1 MPAPLCCVEK
11 EFQAFRHRL
20 SAHVLKDPVKVF
32 YNSRC
37 EDHALSQDLVTIT
50 LLRRSKAILD
60 KFYIPNLFAW
70 VRHQKLKQFLG
81 ITSDM
86 VQLELFP
93 TQSFAKVV
101 DHGVESFQGGFSH
114 SRTRQRKRRLVS
126 HQQGNKQKFRAPITF
141 PMLGPAPH
149 FQERQ
154 HLEGDQSLGR
164 GSFSNQFPQLTSFV
178 STIASLPLSSLHLV
192 SSFMRCRPKISKK

>member
-32 YNSRC
+32 CNSRC

-70 VRHQKLKQFLG
+70 VRHQKLKQSLG

-93 TQSFAKVV
+93 TQSFTKVV
-101 DHGVESFQGGFSH
+101 YHCVERFQGGFSH
-114 SRTRQRKRRLVS
+114 SFKGQRKRRLDS
-126 HQQGNKQKFRAPITF
+126 HQQAKVLCSNNVSGA
-141 PMLGPAPH
+141 GP
-149 FQERQ
+149 
-154 HLEGDQSLGR
+154 ST
-164 GSFSNQFPQLTSFV
+164 SFSRNTTSGGRSESGKRKLFQSV
-178 STIASLPLSSLHLV
+178 STIDIFCVHN
-192 SSFMRCRPKISKK
+192 C

>member
-32 YNSRC
+32 CNSRC

-50 LLRRSKAILD
+50 LLRRSKAIP
-60 KFYIPNLFAW
+60 YLFAR
-70 VRHQKLKQFLG
+70 VRSSNSFWGSHLIWFRFNFEPRVLQKYC
-81 ITSDM
+81 
-86 VQLELFP
+86 
-93 TQSFAKVV
+93 
-101 DHGVESFQGGFSH
+101 VESFQGGFSH
-114 SRTRQRKRRLVS
+114 SFKGPKKKKTR
-126 HQQGNKQKFRAPITF
+126 
-141 PMLGPAPH
+141 PH

-192 SSFMRCRPKISKK
+192 SSFMRCRPRTSKK